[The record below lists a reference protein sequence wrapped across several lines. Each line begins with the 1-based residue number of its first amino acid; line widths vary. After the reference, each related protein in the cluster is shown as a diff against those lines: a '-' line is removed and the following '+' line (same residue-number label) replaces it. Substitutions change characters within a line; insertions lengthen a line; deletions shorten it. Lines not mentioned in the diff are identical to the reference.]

1 MTLIISHDQFKI
13 FKEYLDEKG
22 YSFEERPHQ
31 HFLARKVGL
40 VVNLYN
46 NGKIVISGKDENER
60 KEIEQYLKSIQ
71 AEKHIENEKHYRP
84 IEVSG
89 IRIGTDEVGKGDYF
103 GPLIIAGVLADES
116 QIKKLEELG
125 IKDSKSFSDTTIQ
138 NFVLKIKEMLS
149 EKQYDIVTISP
160 IKYNLLH
167 KRMKNVNRILGWG
180 HARAIENIL
189 KSNPECKTA
198 ISDQFGDQ
206 SFIENALMKQGKK
219 IKLIQTPKA
228 EREMTVA
235 TASILARSEFINRM
249 NEMNESFEMEFPKGA
264 TDVIPTA
271 EMLVKTYGSKV
282 LLNVAK
288 IHFKTTKQINNVSL
302 DELNEIDQLKTPITD
317 RDLHDKRSSDLL
329 LESFNLISSFEQT
342 FRKFIESKLKNHY
355 GKSWWEKGID
365 LDIRKKAEKLW
376 NWENTLGKKVALM
389 DCLEM
394 DHYRRII
401 TNPRNWE
408 RVFQPIFQDK
418 EMFLARMRILKSV
431 RNPVAHSRG
440 SFSFQD
446 KLDIISCIQYF
457 RRMIET

>member
-1 MTLIISHDQFKI
+1 MTLIIPPDQFKI
-13 FKEYLDEKG
+13 FKEYLDEKD
-22 YSFEERPHQ
+22 YSFEERPYQ
-31 HFLARKVGL
+31 HFLARKAGL

-46 NGKIVISGKDENER
+46 NGKIVISGKNENER
-60 KEIEQYLKSIQ
+60 KEIEQYLNSIQ
-71 AEKHIENEKHYRP
+71 AEKHIKNEKHYLP

-138 NFVLKIKEMLS
+138 NFTFKIKEILS

-189 KSNPECKTA
+189 KNNPECKSA
-198 ISDQFGDQ
+198 VSDQFGDQ

-249 NEMNESFEMEFPKGA
+249 NEMNESFGMEFPKGA
-264 TDVIPTA
+264 TDVISTA
-271 EMLVKTYGSKV
+271 EKFIKTYSSKA

-288 IHFKTTKQINNVSL
+288 IHFKTTKKINNVSTKDL
-302 DELNEIDQLKTPITD
+302 EEVEEVKIAKNNRSFEGKIN
-317 RDLHDKRSSDLL
+317 RDIL
-329 LESFNLISSFEQT
+329 LECFNLISSFEQD
-342 FRKFIESKLKNHY
+342 FRKFIKNKLERYY
-355 GKSWWEKGID
+355 GKDWWEKGVD
-365 LDIRKKAEKLW
+365 STIRKKVESFCERENKL
-376 NWENTLGKKVALM
+376 GRKVELI
-389 DCLEM
+389 DCFDW
-394 DHYRRII
+394 DHYRLII
-401 TNPRNWE
+401 TNAQNWHNI
-408 RVFQPIFQDK
+408 FQPIFHDK
-418 EMFLARMRILKSV
+418 DMFLARMKILKSV

-440 SFSFQD
+440 TFSYHD
-446 KLDIISCIQYF
+446 KLDVISCIQYF
-457 RRMIET
+457 KSKIHV